1 MRSTRAMSGA
11 GGAGGTCGTSKN
23 AFAGRARR
31 WRRAVLGTLA
41 LSALAAPAISS
52 GCVAGFDPPSLV
64 NGLRVFAV
72 VADVAPTEAHPE
84 ASSSYAY
91 PGAQVTFKIHY
102 QDGLGG
108 PEEGSRPVSVYWF
121 GGCEN
126 PVGDDYYGCYPQLAE
141 LAPKIAAWAEQ
152 LETNPNAPLP
162 ELNGVPIGIFS
173 DTYTITV
180 SDKILEGREAPATG
194 GPRFGSAY
202 VFFVA
207 CTGQLGA
214 VEDQGTGRAGTFP
227 VACFDADGRRLG
239 PDSFVP
245 GYTQVYVFED
255 SRANENPEMRGLTFD
270 GDEMSEDLAA
280 IPTVERCPIDRD
292 ERRDTGCSAE
302 DPFTAC
308 TTHAID
314 AIIPPNVAEND
325 LDAKQKSLK
334 EIVWVNYFADMG
346 DLDGGIKLVSD
357 AAEGYLDDHA
367 VTWIPPS
374 EPGIATITAVLR
386 DARGGSSVVQRLVRV
401 K

>member
-11 GGAGGTCGTSKN
+11 GGTARRAG
-23 AFAGRARR
+23 AGRGRR

-41 LSALAAPAISS
+41 LGALAAPAVSS

-64 NGLRVFAV
+64 NGLRVFSV
-72 VADVAPTEAHPE
+72 VADVAPTEDHPD

-91 PGAQVTFKIHY
+91 PGAQVTFRIHY

-126 PVGDDYYGCYPQLAE
+126 PIGDDYYGCYPEFAE
-141 LAPKIAAWAEQ
+141 LATKLQAWSEK
-152 LETNPNAPLP
+152 EDPTIPLP
-162 ELNGVPIGIFS
+162 DLNGVRPGFG
-173 DTYTITV
+173 DTYTITI
-180 SDKILEGREAPATG
+180 SDDILSGREAPATG
-194 GPRFGSAY
+194 GPRYGSAY

-207 CTGQLGA
+207 CTGTLGV

-227 VACFDADGRRLG
+227 VGCFGADGQRLG
-239 PDSFVP
+239 PNSFVP

-255 SRANENPEMRGLTFD
+255 SRTNENPEMTGLTFD
-270 GDEMSEDLAA
+270 GDAMSEDLAA
-280 IPTVERCPIDRD
+280 IPTVDRCPIGRE
-292 ERRDTGCSAE
+292 ERRETGCSAE

-308 TTHAID
+308 TAHDID
-314 AIIPPNVAEND
+314 AIIPPEVAEID
-325 LDAKQKSLK
+325 PDAKQKALK
-334 EIVWVNYFADMG
+334 EIVWINYFTDVG

-357 AAEGYLDDHA
+357 AAEGYLGDHA
-367 VTWIPPS
+367 VKWIPPA

>member
-11 GGAGGTCGTSKN
+11 GGAGGTSRN
-23 AFAGRARR
+23 AGAGRGRG

-41 LSALAAPAISS
+41 LSALAAPAIAS

-72 VADVAPTEAHPE
+72 VADVVPTEGHPE

-91 PGAQVTFKIHY
+91 PGAQVTFRIHY

-126 PVGDDYYGCYPQLAE
+126 PVGDDYYGCYPAFVEFAAKFEEWREKNDPQL
-141 LAPKIAAWAEQ
+141 PMPTI
-152 LETNPNAPLP
+152 
-162 ELNGVPIGIFS
+162 NGVPPGLG
-173 DTYTITV
+173 DAYTITI
-180 SDKILEGREAPATG
+180 SDEILSGREAPATG
-194 GPRFGSAY
+194 GPAYGSAY

-207 CTGQLGA
+207 CTGEIRA
-214 VEDQGTGRAGTFP
+214 VNDQGTGRAGTFP
-227 VACFDADGRRLG
+227 VGCFDADGRRLG

-255 SRANENPEMRGLTFD
+255 SRTNENPEMQGLTFD
-270 GDEMSEDLAA
+270 GNVMSEDFAA
-280 IPTVERCPIDRD
+280 IPTVERCPIDRE
-292 ERRDTGCSAE
+292 ERRETGCSAE

-314 AIIPPNVAEND
+314 AIIPPEVAED
-325 LDAKQKSLK
+325 DPDAKQKALK

-357 AAEGYLDDHA
+357 AADGYLGDHA

>member
-11 GGAGGTCGTSKN
+11 VKRAGAGR
-23 AFAGRARR
+23 GRG

-41 LSALAAPAISS
+41 LGALTAPAIAS

-72 VADVAPTEAHPE
+72 VADVEAEGEAEEGSP

-91 PGAQVTFKIHY
+91 PGARVTFRIHY

-108 PEEGSRPVSVYWF
+108 PEEGSRPVTVYWF

-126 PVGDDYYGCYPQLAE
+126 PIGDDYYGCYPAFAE
-141 LAPKIAAWAEQ
+141 LAAKLQEWQELREDDP
-152 LETNPNAPLP
+152 TLP
-162 ELNGVPIGIFS
+162 MPALNGVPPGLGE
-173 DTYTITV
+173 TYTITI
-180 SDKILEGREAPATG
+180 SDDILSGREAPATG
-194 GPRFGSAY
+194 GSRYGSAY

-207 CTGQLGA
+207 CTGELQG

-255 SRANENPEMRGLTFD
+255 GRTNANPTMLGLTLD
-270 GDEMSEDLAA
+270 GDAMSEDFAA
-280 IPTVERCPIDRD
+280 IPNADRCPIDRE
-292 ERRDTGCSAE
+292 ERREAGCSAE

-308 TTHAID
+308 RAYTID
-314 AIIPPNVAEND
+314 AIIPPDVAED
-325 LDAKQKSLK
+325 DPDAKQQALK
-334 EIVWVNYFADMG
+334 EIVWVDYFTDLG

-357 AAEGYLDDHA
+357 AADGYLGDHA
-367 VTWIPPS
+367 VKWIPPA
-374 EPGIATITAVLR
+374 EPGVATITAVLR